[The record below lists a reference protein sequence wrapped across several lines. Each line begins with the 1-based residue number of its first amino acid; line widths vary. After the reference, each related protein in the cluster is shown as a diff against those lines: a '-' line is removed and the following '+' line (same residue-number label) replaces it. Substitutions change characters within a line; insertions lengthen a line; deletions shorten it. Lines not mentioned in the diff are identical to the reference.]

1 MSGHWLDTIWYHSFT
16 AFLRAFHRVYA
27 PITAYGTERV
37 PLEGKVLIVGNHQS
51 LLDPFILA
59 ITCPRRLFYA
69 AKQEI
74 FDIPVVGPAARRYGM
89 FAVDREHLDI
99 SAAKIALRVLK
110 QGKALVILPEGTR
123 SPYPEVLPF
132 TAGFVKVALHSCAP
146 VIPTAIV
153 GSRHVW
159 PKHSKLPRPGR
170 IRVAYGEPMDLS
182 QRAGSGITL
191 DEQKAL
197 SNQVRAEVL
206 SLAESIQE
214 SDGDRL

>member
-1 MSGHWLDTIWYHSFT
+1 MSGKWLDTIWYHSFT

-27 PITAYGTERV
+27 PITAYGTEHV
-37 PLEGKVLIVGNHQS
+37 PSEGKVLIVGNHQS

-59 ITCPRRLFYA
+59 TTCPRRLSYA

-123 SPYPEVLPF
+123 SPSAEVLPF
-132 TAGFVKVALHSCAP
+132 TPGFVKVALHSRAP

-153 GSRHVW
+153 GSRDVW
-159 PKHSKLPRPGR
+159 PKHSRLPRPGR

-182 QRAGSGITL
+182 HRAGSGVTL
-191 DEQKAL
+191 DVQTAL